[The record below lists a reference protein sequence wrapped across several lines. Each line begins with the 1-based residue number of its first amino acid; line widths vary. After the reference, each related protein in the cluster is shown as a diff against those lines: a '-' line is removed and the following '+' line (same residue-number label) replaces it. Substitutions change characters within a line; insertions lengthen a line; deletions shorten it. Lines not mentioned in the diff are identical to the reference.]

1 MTLAPGLAR
10 TGSLL
15 ALVAGLTMGG
25 GQVEAGGPVSFTPD
39 FGSSFAI
46 EAQHLAHFGLRL
58 KGIDSGELDLRAK
71 TDLRTAMWPKLWKYA
86 CSLPHR
92 NEKVFH
98 YLRHPSGVIELDLM
112 DEHGRS
118 ITAFTVHWSTCPK

>member
-1 MTLAPGLAR
+1 MVASRLAR
-10 TGSLL
+10 TGAVLALL
-15 ALVAGLTMGG
+15 AGLV
-25 GQVEAGGPVSFTPD
+25 VAGGPVLAAGPLRFAPD

-58 KGIDSGELDLRAK
+58 KGIDSGRLDSRQK
-71 TDLRTAMWPKLWKYA
+71 TDLRAAIWPKLWKYA
-86 CSLPHR
+86 CSLPIR
-92 NEKVFH
+92 NAKVFD
-98 YLRHPSGVIELDLM
+98 YLRHPSGRIELDVM